1 MCNKPRL
8 SRTTNDNQMNPFMAF
23 CLYVA
28 ARVFVQ
34 YLKSRRDDETVK
46 SSLHFLLAA
55 MQALKA
61 QNPLTE
67 SFLVQLD
74 VDLEGSGLDI
84 PLVATRN
91 PNGSTKFPGE
101 MPTNSDTVHCSPLFE
116 IRESQAPSA
125 HTRPLR
131 TASDM
136 PMNFSGQDFSSAELE
151 AIGYFGQSSTQRQ
164 MPQREKSTLSDGRSP
179 HYSQQNNPSDNGF
192 SPGAS
197 AHQPGSGRN
206 SNQPTPS
213 ASSTSNKGSSHTS
226 FTPPQY
232 DDGSISYAAFN
243 AMSPN
248 TAQRIFDQPTLN
260 AGKAGL
266 DGMSQPFT
274 MPAAWEFSA
283 EQSSGP
289 DGASKENN
297 PDIFSLGTGLTPGP
311 TGLTPFMSSDG
322 GLQLHESMNGMGGD
336 TPGTNNQADWM
347 FTTGWNSGTGQQ

>member
-1 MCNKPRL
+1 
-8 SRTTNDNQMNPFMAF
+8 MNPFMAF

-46 SSLHFLLAA
+46 SSLRFLLAA

-84 PLVATRN
+84 PLIASRN
-91 PNGSTKFPGE
+91 PNGSTKYPGE
-101 MPTNSDTVHCSPLFE
+101 IPVNSDAIHCSPLFE

-131 TASDM
+131 TTSDV
-136 PMNFSGQDFSSAELE
+136 PMDFSGQDFTSADFE
-151 AIGYFGQSSTQRQ
+151 AMGYFSQNPTQRQ
-164 MPQREKSTLSDGRSP
+164 MPQRAKSALSDNVSTQYG
-179 HYSQQNNPSDNGF
+179 QNNSLSDIAI

-197 AHQPGSGRN
+197 VHQPGSGRN

-226 FTPPQY
+226 FTPPQF
-232 DDGSISYAAFN
+232 DDGSVSYAAFN
-243 AMSPN
+243 TTSPN
-248 TAQRIFDQPTLN
+248 TAQRLFDPTSLN
-260 AGKAGL
+260 INKA
-266 DGMSQPFT
+266 
-274 MPAAWEFSA
+274 
-283 EQSSGP
+283 GP
-289 DGASKENN
+289 DGMNQPFAMSAGWDFSGDGPANSGTGLKENN
-297 PDIFSLGTGLTPGP
+297 PDNYSSGIELTPGLA
-311 TGLTPFMSSDG
+311 GLTPFMSSDG
-322 GLQLHESMNGMGGD
+322 GLQSLHETMDGMNGN
-336 TPGTNNQADWM
+336 TPGTSNQPDWM

>member
-1 MCNKPRL
+1 
-8 SRTTNDNQMNPFMAF
+8 MNPFMAF

-74 VDLEGSGLDI
+74 VDLEGSGLDL
-84 PLVATRN
+84 PLMASRN
-91 PNGSTKFPGE
+91 PDGSTKFSGE
-101 MPTNSDTVHCSPLFE
+101 IPVNTDSVHCVPLFE

-125 HTRPLR
+125 NTRPLR
-131 TASDM
+131 TTSDM
-136 PMNFSGQDFSSAELE
+136 PMDFSGQDFSSADLE
-151 AIGYFGQSSTQRQ
+151 AMGYFSQVPSQMQ
-164 MPQREKSTLSDGRSP
+164 MPQRAKSTLSDGRGQI
-179 HYSQQNNPSDNGF
+179 YGQNGSLSDTGL

-197 AHQPGSGRN
+197 VHQPGSGRN

-213 ASSTSNKGSSHTS
+213 ASTSSNKGSSHTS

-232 DDGSISYAAFN
+232 DDGSASYPAFN

-248 TAQRIFDQPTLN
+248 TTQRLFDPTSLN
-260 AGKAGL
+260 IQEEGP
-266 DGMSQPFT
+266 DGMAQPFAI
-274 MPAAWEFSA
+274 PAAWEHDYSA
-283 EQSSGP
+283 AGSTNAGT
-289 DGASKENN
+289 GSKEND
-297 PDIFSLGTGLTPGP
+297 PDNYPLPTGLTPGP
-311 TGLTPFMSSDG
+311 SGLTPFMSSDG
-322 GLQLHESMNGMGGD
+322 GLAMHDAMNGMSGNA
-336 TPGTNNQADWM
+336 PGTSNQADWM